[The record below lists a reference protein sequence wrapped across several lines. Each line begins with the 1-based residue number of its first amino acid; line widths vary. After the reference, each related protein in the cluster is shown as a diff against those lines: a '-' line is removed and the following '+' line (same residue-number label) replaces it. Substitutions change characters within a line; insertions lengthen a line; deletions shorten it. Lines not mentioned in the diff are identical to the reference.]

1 MFFED
6 FTTTLAKTMMQA
18 GASLQT
24 FVTCLTFKL
33 FIVSWTN
40 IFHHITT
47 PLSSSSVSFLTFY
60 CLLQFPTRWEKN
72 ITAPHC
78 WVWSLILSLLWYCI
92 ILLILWYCILLSTIV
107 NFFITSRPD
116 TDADSQFDADWNQ
129 FSSTWLSSHSRVT
142 KIFTCI
148 MWRLTFHHNHGPLQI
163 YCC

>member
-1 MFFED
+1 MRRYLYYHIIFLICLKHIQSLVVKNFRVFFEG

-40 IFHHITT
+40 IFHHHHSSIVLICIFSYFLLLTT
-47 PLSSSSVSFLTFY
+47 VSN
-60 CLLQFPTRWEKN
+60 QKRKN

-129 FSSTWLSSHSRVT
+129 FSSTWLS
-142 KIFTCI
+142 
-148 MWRLTFHHNHGPLQI
+148 
-163 YCC
+163 